1 MRVRSI
7 RWKAPEGGEN
17 RRSGTTGAQSLPLSC
32 ATAYEATARDAAQ
45 GRPGNCRSRAD
56 RKVRVAV
63 CPRSQDPRLISGGSE
78 SKDVWKRSEEISAME
93 ELLARVTAR
102 TGLDAATAQ
111 TAIGHILAFLQ
122 KEGPET
128 EVNQLLAA
136 LPGSE
141 SLIAE
146 SNAGESG
153 GGGLMG
159 MLGGMMGGG
168 GVMALGQKLMAA
180 GVPMGQMQPLGQEL
194 FAFGREKV
202 GEDAMGPI
210 IGSIPGL
217 NQFV

>member
-1 MRVRSI
+1 M
-7 RWKAPEGGEN
+7 
-17 RRSGTTGAQSLPLSC
+17 
-32 ATAYEATARDAAQ
+32 
-45 GRPGNCRSRAD
+45 
-56 RKVRVAV
+56 
-63 CPRSQDPRLISGGSE
+63 ISSASA
-78 SKDVWKRSEEISAME
+78 SKDVWKRSEENFAEEIATME
-93 ELLARVTAR
+93 ELIARVTAR

-122 KEGPET
+122 KEGPAA
-128 EVNQLLAA
+128 EVGQLLAA

-141 SLIAE
+141 ALIAE
-146 SNAGESG
+146 ANAGEN

-168 GVMALGQKLMAA
+168 VMGLGQKLMSA